1 MKIKM
6 SFVEKNKTDL
16 YDAIKFRQKEKV
28 IEQVELIVKTLA
40 EKLQSVVQSSAIE
53 SIRSR

>member
-6 SFVEKNKTDL
+6 SLIEKNKTDL

-28 IEQVELIVKTLA
+28 IEQVELIV
-40 EKLQSVVQSSAIE
+40 
-53 SIRSR
+53 